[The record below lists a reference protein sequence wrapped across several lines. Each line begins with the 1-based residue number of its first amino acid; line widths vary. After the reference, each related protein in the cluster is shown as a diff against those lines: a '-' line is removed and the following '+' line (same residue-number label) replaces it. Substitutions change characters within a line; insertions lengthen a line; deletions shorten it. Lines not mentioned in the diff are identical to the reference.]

1 MIMLCETC
9 RQHADDPEYVC
20 DRCRHNLRV
29 ESDQAAEIKR
39 LKLQLAAC
47 IKFISTEM
55 DWCDFRGEMLADN
68 ASVKNAKMLAEFLD
82 KQEKKTT

>member
-1 MIMLCETC
+1 M
-9 RQHADDPEYVC
+9 
-20 DRCRHNLRV
+20 
-29 ESDQAAEIKR
+29 SDMQDLFDEIEG

-55 DWCDFRGEMLADN
+55 DWCHFRGEMLADN

-82 KQEKKTT
+82 KQEKKMTTRKGQDR